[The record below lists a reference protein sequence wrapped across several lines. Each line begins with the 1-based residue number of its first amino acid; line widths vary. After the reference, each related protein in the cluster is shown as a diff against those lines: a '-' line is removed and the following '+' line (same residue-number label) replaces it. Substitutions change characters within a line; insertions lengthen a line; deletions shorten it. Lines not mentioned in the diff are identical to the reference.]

1 METALD
7 RLVQLEDVTI
17 EIKKIDSVIHV
28 SYKNAKVIV
37 HELLCDAFDACGTG
51 KTVDEAAENYI
62 KIISGKKIV
71 FDADGKNRKEVI
83 VLL

>member
-1 METALD
+1 MFH
-7 RLVQLEDVTI
+7 
-17 EIKKIDSVIHV
+17 IKMQR
-28 SYKNAKVIV
+28 Y
-37 HELLCDAFDACGTG
+37 ELLCDAFDACGPG